1 MIHCE
6 PLWNQL
12 LLVLEPEPAQS
23 SIIQVQKNLVDLTR
37 YATVKAVGPEVR
49 DVKIGQRVLASVT
62 AGVETAQGILITESA
77 VLGIFHE

>member
-1 MIHCE
+1 MVACE

-12 LLVLEPEPAQS
+12 LLVLDPEPEQS

-37 YATVKAVGPEVR
+37 FATVKAVGPEVR

-62 AGVETAQGILITESA
+62 AGVELPQGILITESA
-77 VLGIFHE
+77 VLGILHQ